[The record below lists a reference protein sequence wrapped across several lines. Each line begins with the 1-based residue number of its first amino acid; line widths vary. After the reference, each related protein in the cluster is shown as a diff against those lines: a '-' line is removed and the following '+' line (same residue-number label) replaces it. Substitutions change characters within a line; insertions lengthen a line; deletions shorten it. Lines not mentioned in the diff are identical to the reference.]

1 MFWQAFVEKKK
12 NDKKNWEFFVKQE
25 VCDWHRDLI
34 TKW

>member
-25 VCDWHRDLI
+25 VSV
-34 TKW
+34 TGTET